1 MTYDFSQ
8 INLQYLIHARDL
20 TRRDPQLAA
29 TLTGLADDLAHMLA
43 ELTPYQLSQ
52 ITQIKLPLLIPRQET
67 WWWSRL
73 FAAVREGRA
82 EEIATIMEHAT
93 LFTVR

>member
-1 MTYDFSQ
+1 MPYDFSQ

-20 TRRDPQLAA
+20 TRQDPQLAA

-52 ITQIKLPLLIPRQET
+52 VSQIKLPLLIPRQEA

-82 EEIATIMEHAT
+82 EEIATVMEHAA
-93 LFTVR
+93 LITVR

>member
-1 MTYDFSQ
+1 MPYDFSQ

-20 TRRDPQLAA
+20 TRRDPELAA
-29 TLTGLADDLAHMLA
+29 TLTGLADDLAHLLA

-73 FAAVREGRA
+73 FAAAREGRA

>member
-1 MTYDFSQ
+1 MPYDFSQ

-20 TRRDPQLAA
+20 TRQDPQLAA
-29 TLTGLADDLAHMLA
+29 ALTGLADDLAHMLA
-43 ELTPYQLSQ
+43 ELTPYQLAQ
-52 ITQIKLPLLIPRQET
+52 VTQIKLPLLIPRQET

-82 EEIATIMEHAT
+82 EEIASVMEHAA
-93 LFTVR
+93 LITVR

>member
-52 ITQIKLPLLIPRQET
+52 IT
-67 WWWSRL
+67 SRY
-73 FAAVREGRA
+73 
-82 EEIATIMEHAT
+82 
-93 LFTVR
+93 

>member
-1 MTYDFSQ
+1 MPYDFSQ

-20 TRRDPQLAA
+20 SRQDPLLAA
-29 TLTGLADDLAHMLA
+29 TLTGLTDDLAHLLA

-73 FAAVREGRA
+73 FAAAREGRT

>member
-29 TLTGLADDLAHMLA
+29 TLTGLADDFAYMLA
-43 ELTPYQLSQ
+43 ELTPYELAQVS
-52 ITQIKLPLLIPRQET
+52 QIKLPLLIPRQET

-73 FAAVREGRA
+73 FTAVREGRE
-82 EEIATIMEHAT
+82 EEIATIMEHAA
-93 LFTVR
+93 LITVR